1 MSDKHDYVKEEANT
15 PAKMTQQAF
24 DFADRVFAH
33 LDHLQ
38 LDLADQIDF
47 GCSYNYLAYSYSP
60 FETIRV
66 TLSWLNRPWLD
77 DPSQPVGVITYAHRS
92 YGIPTFNKA
101 LMGQDAQGR
110 WVVPSLDASVVQCEA
125 PYDGWYVSAGCREGN
140 LYIQLPR
147 CVLQSAKYLKK
158 IKALLRQP
166 AWYGSRT
173 DATGYCTYTGQ
184 WFNMLNE
191 DSGNTAP
198 ELFNPQEHYW
208 FTSDRPYAENPG
220 RSVIPQAALGFGSL
234 MCSKGCVPLANH
246 SVGQF
251 RADDSLWK
259 MREWARLAKGVYN
272 KLPDRVLEALDMGKL
287 AFAYPHLAVQDDHT
301 GMIAYTRDEAA
312 GIRDRQLV
320 MKPGRFIKQ
329 FARNPDICD
338 DDVKYLA
345 AEACGTVEIKF
356 HRTRDRK
363 EYSRV
368 YQRGPQSC
376 MAYGPLAP
384 DTFDGNHLQVDGE
397 FVHPTE
403 IYAHPDNHLELVYGV
418 IGTDN
423 IVARTLVNTAKKS
436 YCSIYVKDSPATAR
450 PQMERYLK
458 DQGFTYSEG
467 VLEGEKLLLIE
478 TDDRSIIS
486 PYLDPGNVGVSI
498 DRVNNCLIAGGGDN
512 HQADH
517 STGTLQGYTGGSRE
531 DDWSCDCCGDDYE
544 EGDDYE
550 HDRGGNRICRA
561 CIHDSYISAYVTG
574 DSEECYVRDG
584 ETLHSCRHVNSGGL
598 QDYSY
603 VFFNSSRR
611 DISYYDCVELDTS
624 RYSDNGRP
632 MIASIEDAVEDD
644 DGNWVLRDDLDTY
657 GLFIDTDGDAHPIE
671 EWAAVTDEDGD
682 VVLMELEDMD
692 DELYDQAPANHED
705 WPMLPFF
712 ILKAVPDEEPVN
724 VLSADGYEDECPDQS
739 VA

>member
-47 GCSYNYLAYSYSP
+47 GCSYNYLAYSHSP

-101 LMGQDAQGR
+101 LMGLDAQGR
-110 WVVPSLDASVVQCEA
+110 WVVPSLDAAKVQCEA
-125 PYDGWYVSAGCREGN
+125 PYDGWYLSAGCREGN
-140 LYIQLPR
+140 LFIQLPR
-147 CVLQSAKYLKK
+147 CVLQSAKYLRK

-166 AWYGSRT
+166 AWFGSRS
-173 DATGYCTYTGQ
+173 DDTGYCTYTGQ
-184 WFNMLNE
+184 WFAMLNE

-234 MCSKGCVPLANH
+234 MCSKGCVQLASH
-246 SVGQF
+246 TIGQF

-272 KLPDRVLEALDMGKL
+272 KLPDRVLEALDMDKL

-301 GMIAYTRDEAA
+301 GMIAYTRDEAS

-376 MAYGPLAP
+376 MAYGPLAA
-384 DTFDGNHLQVDGE
+384 DTFDGDHLQVGGE

-450 PQMERYLK
+450 SQMERYLK
-458 DQGFTYSEG
+458 DQGFEYSEW
-467 VLEGEKLLLIE
+467 VLKDEKLLLIE

-498 DRVNNCLIAGGGDN
+498 DRANNCLIAGGGDN

-517 STGTLQGYTGGSRE
+517 STGTLQGYTGGHRDS
-531 DDWSCDCCGDDYE
+531 DWECVCCGDNHDEDDSYQLDID
-544 EGDDYE
+544 GD
-550 HDRGGNRICRA
+550 RICQCCA
-561 CIHDSYISAYVTG
+561 DNNYVEAYVVA
-574 DSEECYVRDG
+574 SQCEYHVRPG
-584 ETLHSCRHVNSGGL
+584 NGNLHSCANVSTGELAN
-598 QDYSY
+598 YSY
-603 VFFNSSRR
+603 VVFNSSRR
-611 DISYYDCVELDTS
+611 TIGHFDCVELDRD
-624 RYSDNGRP
+624 RYEDEGMP
-632 MIASIEDAVEDD
+632 MIANLDYCVSDD
-644 DGNWVLRDDLDTY
+644 DDNWVLRDDVEKYD
-657 GLFIDTDGDAHPIE
+657 LFIDHEGDAHRIE
-671 EWAAVTDEDGD
+671 DWVAVTEEDGT
-682 VVLMELEDMD
+682 VTLAEID
-692 DELYDQAPANHED
+692 DLDDALYDQAPANHED

-724 VLSADGYEDECPDQS
+724 TLTADEDECPDQS